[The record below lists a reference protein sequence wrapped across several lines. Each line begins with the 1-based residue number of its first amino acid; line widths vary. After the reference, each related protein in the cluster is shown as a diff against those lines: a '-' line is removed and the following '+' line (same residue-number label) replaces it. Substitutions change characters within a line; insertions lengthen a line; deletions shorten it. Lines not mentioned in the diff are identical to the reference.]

1 MNLKMIVRLFILLA
15 LAGAILVIV
24 LSSHN
29 AAQAEEAADSVKR
42 YASVSIQPGD
52 SLWSIAS
59 IYADGHYSTI
69 QDYIDEVK
77 FINNMTDDTIYAYE
91 YLLIPY
97 YEG

>member
-1 MNLKMIVRLFILLA
+1 MKKLLVVL
-15 LAGAILVIV
+15 LAGAVMIIV
-24 LSSHN
+24 LTSHN
-29 AAQAEEAADSVKR
+29 AAQAEESADASKR
-42 YASVSIQPGD
+42 YTSVSIQPGD

-59 IYADGHYSTI
+59 IYADGHYSSI

-77 FINNMTDDTIYAYE
+77 FINNMDGDTIYAYE